1 MNKAILLGRLTRDPE
16 LRYTTNGTAVATFDL
31 AINSGK
37 KRQDGSNEADFL
49 PVVAWRERAEFAA
62 QHLSKGRQVLVEGQ
76 IKTRTYEDREG
87 VRRKATEI
95 VASRIFFADSKKDAN
110 NNDSDL
116 SFDSG
121 FTPVDPDDDDLPF

>member
-1 MNKAILLGRLTRDPE
+1 MNKAILLGRLTKDPE
-16 LRYTTNGTAVATFDL
+16 LRYTANGIAVATFDL
-31 AINSGK
+31 AINGK

-49 PVVAWRERAEFAA
+49 PIVAWRERAEFAA

-76 IKTRTYEDREG
+76 IKTRSYDDKEG

-95 VASRIFFADSKKDAN
+95 VASLIYFADSKRDTSN
-110 NNDSDL
+110 DDSDL

>member
-1 MNKAILLGRLTRDPE
+1 MNKAILLGRLTKDPE
-16 LRYTTNGTAVATFDL
+16 LRYTANGTAVATFDL
-31 AINSGK
+31 AINGK
-37 KRQDGSNEADFL
+37 KRQDGSSEADFL

-76 IKTRTYEDREG
+76 IKTRSYEDREG

-95 VASRIFFADSKKDAN
+95 VASLIYFADSKRDT
-110 NNDSDL
+110 NNDDSDS
-116 SFDSG
+116 SFNSD